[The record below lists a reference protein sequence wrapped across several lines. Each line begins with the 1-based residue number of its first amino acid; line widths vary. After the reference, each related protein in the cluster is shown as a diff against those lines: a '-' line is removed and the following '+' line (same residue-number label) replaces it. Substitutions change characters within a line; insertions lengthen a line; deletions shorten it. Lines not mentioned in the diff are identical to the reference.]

1 MRQPSS
7 SYQAAGVDTS
17 KEESGLSQLL
27 AWLNRTFPL
36 PGAIGRPLL
45 ENGFFANVHDVGNGL
60 GIAVSTDSPGT
71 KILVAQQAGR
81 YDTIGIDCVAVN
93 VNDVLCVGAR
103 PIALV
108 DYLAVQQVQSDM
120 LEQLGKGLYEG
131 AQQAGIA
138 IASGEIAQVPEMLRG
153 ASEGLGFD
161 IAGTA
166 IGVVAVDRIIEG
178 SNVQDGDVVVGF
190 RSSGIHSNGLTL
202 ARATLLG
209 PGKSSVDSYANEIG
223 CTLGEELLRPT
234 RIYVR
239 PILDALA
246 QTQDIVGLAHISGDG
261 FLNLLRLKTACGF
274 ELSDLPEVPPIFRL
288 IQERGSIAL
297 EEMYKVF
304 NMGVG
309 FCAVTR
315 PEAAGIVL
323 EAAERHGFAAQVIGH
338 ARKDLAGQVLLPKD
352 GLVGRGKGFYKPA

>member
-1 MRQPSS
+1 MRQPAS
-7 SYQAAGVDTS
+7 SYQAAGVDAS
-17 KEESGLSQLL
+17 KEERGLSQLL
-27 AWLNRTFPL
+27 GWLNRTFAL

-71 KILVAQQAGR
+71 KILVAQQVGR

-209 PGKSSVDSYANEIG
+209 PGKLSVDSYVSEIG
-223 CTLGEELLRPT
+223 CALGEELLRPT
-234 RIYVR
+234 HIYVR

-261 FLNLLRLKTACGF
+261 FLNLLRLKTECGF
-274 ELSDLPEVPPIFRL
+274 ELSDLPDVPPIFRL
-288 IQERGSIAL
+288 IQERGNIAL

-315 PEAAGIVL
+315 PEAARIVL
-323 EAAERHGFAAQVIGH
+323 EAAEHHGFAAQVIGH
-338 ARKDLAGQVLLPKD
+338 ARKELAGQVLLPEE
-352 GLVGRGKGFYKPA
+352 GLVGRGKGFLKPA